1 MFIRAYSISII
12 CSAIF
17 LNGCSFPSKVR
28 TISPYFDGRL
38 TYNNK
43 AIDNAKIMLSTAADD
58 KFCLK
63 ARKFA
68 STSEE
73 GEFQLKAQTEDYTYV
88 PFADK
93 QLDEWTLCVKY
104 NNEIHTLYSN
114 NRYGPGN
121 VSGSIYLQCDLALNP
136 SNKPCTVS
144 HL

>member
-1 MFIRAYSISII
+1 MFSRAYFISII

-17 LNGCSFPSKVR
+17 LNGCSYSSQVR

-43 AIDNAKIMLSTAADD
+43 AINNAKIMLSITADD
-58 KFCLK
+58 RFCLK
-63 ARKFA
+63 AKKFT

-73 GEFQLKAQTEDYTYV
+73 GEFHLKADTEDYTYV

-93 QLDEWTLCVKY
+93 QLDEWTVCAKY
-104 NNEIHTLYSN
+104 NNDVYTLYSN
-114 NRYGPGN
+114 NRYGSGN
-121 VSGSIYLQCDLALNP
+121 VTGSIYLQCDLALNP
-136 SNKPCTVS
+136 SNKPCTIS